1 MKHIKCF
8 CAFFVAFFM
17 ATSAIAQINNGDLKI
32 QEIQARTLKTNLIP
46 FLEKSLS
53 GFSEQRYESLR
64 PFILEKNIPEIQKAI
79 YARKF
84 SYLELTQ
91 FFLFRIAKYETNA
104 NTSLHAII
112 ALNPHIIAEAKE
124 KDVQLKNRK
133 AKHDIFGMPILL
145 KDNIGS
151 KNMKTT
157 AGALALI
164 ENEAD
169 DAFIVKRLK
178 ARGAL
183 ILGKVNLSEW
193 AYYLSFNCPMGYSAV
208 GGQTLNPYGPGKF
221 ETGGSSSGSA
231 VAVASNYAVASI
243 GTETSGSILSPSSK
257 NAVVGLKPTVG
268 SLSRTGI
275 VPLSSTFDTPGPI
288 TKNVVDNAIVFS
300 AMLGNDEIDPESIK
314 VKNQANLIQFLK
326 TASLK
331 GKRFGVIS
339 SRLTNSLYANAV
351 AKLKDA
357 GAIMVELNYDT
368 DFSLIG
374 YMLNILGYDFK
385 NDLNHYLQNYASK
398 NVKIKSVSDL
408 VNFNEANAALRIPFG
423 QSRIETAEKDT
434 SSLVKITAAKNKLKK
449 EGGIAFEKL
458 FSNYSLDAIL
468 SIDNNNAM
476 EAAIAKYPA
485 LAMPMGYSA
494 EGEPTALT
502 FIAKPFEEYK
512 LLSLA
517 AAYERISLSRKPPAS
532 YQ

>member
-1 MKHIKCF
+1 MKHIRCF
-8 CAFFVAFFM
+8 FAIFVAFFI
-17 ATSAIAQINNGDLKI
+17 ATSAIAQINVSDPKI

-46 FLEKSLS
+46 FLKKSLL

-64 PFILEKNIPEIQKAI
+64 PYILEKNIPEIQKAI
-79 YARKF
+79 YAHKF

-151 KNMKTT
+151 IHMKTT
-157 AGALALI
+157 AGALALS

-169 DAFIVKRLK
+169 DAFIVKQLK

-193 AYYLSFNCPMGYSAV
+193 AYYLSFNCPIGYSAV
-208 GGQTLNPYGPGKF
+208 GGQTLNPYGPSKF
-221 ETGGSSSGSA
+221 STGGSSSGSG
-231 VAVASNYAVASI
+231 VAIAAGYAVAAI
-243 GTETSGSILSPSSK
+243 GTETSGSILSPSSA

-275 VPLSSTFDTPGPI
+275 IPLSSTFDTPGPM
-288 TKNVVDNAIVFS
+288 TKYVVDNAIVFS
-300 AMLGNDEIDPESIK
+300 AMLGKDETDLTSVMVESQNNFKQEI
-314 VKNQANLIQFLK
+314 NS
-326 TASLK
+326 ASLK
-331 GKRFGVIS
+331 GKRFGVVS
-339 SRLTNSLYANAV
+339 SYLKDSLYTNAI
-351 AKLKDA
+351 AKLREE
-357 GAIMVELNYDT
+357 GGIIVEIDYQS
-368 DFSLIG
+368 DFSFAG
-374 YMLNILGYDFK
+374 DMLKILSYDFK
-385 NDLNHYLQNYASK
+385 NDLTHYLQREASK
-398 NVKIKSVSDL
+398 NVKIKSVFDL
-408 VNFNEANAALRIPFG
+408 VNFNKADSSLRMPFG
-423 QSRIETAEKDT
+423 QFRVEGAEKENI
-434 SSLVKITAAKNKLKK
+434 SLEEITAARIKIKD
-449 EGGIAFEKL
+449 EGRMTFEKL
-458 FSNYSLDAIL
+458 FSQYGLDVLL
-468 SIDNNNAM
+468 SINNKNAM

-494 EGEPTALT
+494 EGEPAALT

-517 AAYERISLSRKPPAS
+517 AAYERISPSRKFPAS